1 MSLCKKC
8 NCKWAFWQVLSEF
21 IDWRYSRSC
30 WYFRHVKNLL
40 VNRLS
45 GRCLSEFIRLGIQ
58 SVMLVFCDPALWTVA
73 PLTFSLVQ
81 FWRVEPPS
89 LCHSVY
95 RQCVAGRGWVYWVL
109 LETIFCRSLT
119 LCIWPDSEPT
129 KLPDHPKQK
138 PRRGEGL
145 RQINTCRTVTLQ
157 VKFFDEEILLW
168 CLYSISYTVYITVE
182 NN

>member
-1 MSLCKKC
+1 MSSCQKF
-8 NCKWAFWQVLSEF
+8 NCKWTFWQV
-21 IDWRYSRSC
+21 
-30 WYFRHVKNLL
+30 
-40 VNRLS
+40 
-45 GRCLSEFIRLGIQ
+45 FIRVYRLEIQ
-58 SVMLVFCDPALWTVA
+58 SVMLVFSSCKEFTCKLTFWQVFIRVYTTRDTFSHVGIFDPALWTVA

-145 RQINTCRTVTLQ
+145 RQICKHLPQSLFIGQIFWMTTFC
-157 VKFFDEEILLW
+157 FG
-168 CLYSISYTVYITVE
+168 VYIV
-182 NN
+182 N